1 MRNVADFGSMLS
13 IPRPCRCVC
22 SFPANPHTRASEH
35 EAGGTMPPALRVF
48 LVSSVVSPLPSRT
61 YLHIEP
67 AAARKVLVT
76 SCCLWRAQEMNPNN
90 ILHVAKIKN
99 ELLDAPTTPQ
109 VLDFVAYLK
118 GRARAQNVPPRRDAK
133 KLLKQERPLRCL
145 SGQDC
150 EHSELF

>member
-35 EAGGTMPPALRVF
+35 EPGGTMPPALRVF
-48 LVSSVVSPLPSRT
+48 LLSSVVSPLPSRT

-76 SCCLWRAQEMNPNN
+76 SCCLWRAQEMDRKSMFN
-90 ILHVAKIKN
+90 VAKIKN
-99 ELLDAPTTPQ
+99 ECLLAPTTPLSAGLQ
-109 VLDFVAYLK
+109 RIFKK
-118 GRARAQNVPPRRDAK
+118 GARGEKMRRPDATRRSSRSWSARRRA
-133 KLLKQERPLRCL
+133 
-145 SGQDC
+145 
-150 EHSELF
+150 